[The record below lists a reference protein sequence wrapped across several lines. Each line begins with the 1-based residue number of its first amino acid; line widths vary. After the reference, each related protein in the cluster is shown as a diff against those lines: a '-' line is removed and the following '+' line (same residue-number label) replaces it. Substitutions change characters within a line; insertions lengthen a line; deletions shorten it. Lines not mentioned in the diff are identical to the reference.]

1 MRILHAEL
9 FMCPCGSCV
18 RVRVFGAGL
27 ACACVSMRAC
37 ACFVGQLPVR
47 ACACFHIALA
57 LALRR
62 LPGRAC
68 ACFARVGVWACGLHL
83 C

>member
-1 MRILHAEL
+1 MSMRICMHVFLGRGLRAHAC
-9 FMCPCGSCV
+9 FMCV
-18 RVRVFGAGL
+18 R
-27 ACACVSMRAC
+27 

-57 LALRR
+57 LALRG
-62 LPGRAC
+62 LPRAC
-68 ACFARVGVWACGLHL
+68 ASFARVGVWACGPHL